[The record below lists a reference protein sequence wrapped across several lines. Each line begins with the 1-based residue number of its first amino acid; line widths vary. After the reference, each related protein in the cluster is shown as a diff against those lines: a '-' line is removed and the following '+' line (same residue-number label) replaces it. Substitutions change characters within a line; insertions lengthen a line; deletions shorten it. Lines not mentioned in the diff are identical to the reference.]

1 MEVIYIFYIF
11 FIAIVILIIQVAI
24 VRWVFRINHIVM
36 ILERTVAHL
45 EDIKKQNNILIR
57 QQDEM
62 LELLDTDAES

>member
-1 MEVIYIFYIF
+1 MEVIYIFF
-11 FIAIVILIIQVAI
+11 IVIVIVVLIIQVAI

-36 ILERTVAHL
+36 ILERIVAHL

-57 QQDEM
+57 HQNEM

>member
-1 MEVIYIFYIF
+1 MEVIYIF

>member
-1 MEVIYIFYIF
+1 
-11 FIAIVILIIQVAI
+11 
-24 VRWVFRINHIVM
+24 M